1 MTDTAKLEIDG
12 KVHELKIITGSEGE
26 RGIDIASLRA
36 DTGCITLDP
45 AYKNTGSC
53 LSNITFID
61 GEKGILRYRGY
72 PIEQLA
78 EQSSFLEVAYLLIHD
93 DLPTRDQYEEWSEA
107 LRYHTMLHED
117 LRALF
122 AAFPKNAHPM
132 AVSAAV
138 VSALSTFY
146 TEDLDPTDERQV
158 MNSIERLVA
167 KFPTIIAYSHKHS
180 LGQPFLYPDNR
191 LGYVANFLRM
201 MFGTPCEEF
210 HVDPVVERAINV
222 LLILHA
228 DHEQNCS
235 TSTVRLVGSSRANLF
250 ASTAAGIH
258 ALWGPRHGGANQSVI
273 EMLESIAD
281 EGLSARQFV
290 DRAKD
295 KNDTSRLM
303 GFGHRVY
310 RNFDPRATIIKK
322 AADDVLGKL
331 GVTTKLLEI
340 AVELAEIALSDEYF
354 ISRKLYPN
362 VDFYSGIIFKALGI
376 PVASFTTMF
385 AMGRLPGWI
394 AQWRELVIED
404 QAIGR
409 PRQIYVGPSMRDFV
423 SIDQRKA

>member
-1 MTDTAKLEIDG
+1 MSDIARLEIDG
-12 KVHELKIITGSEGE
+12 KTHELKILTGSEGE
-26 RGIDIASLRA
+26 RAIDIANLRQQ
-36 DTGCITLDP
+36 TGVITLDP

-53 LSNITFID
+53 TSTITFID
-61 GEKGILRYRGY
+61 GEAGVLRYRGY

-78 EQSSFLEVAYLLIHD
+78 EKSNFLEVAYLLINGE
-93 DLPTRDQYEEWSEA
+93 LPTPKQYEDWSSS
-107 LRYHTMLHED
+107 LRRHTMLHED
-117 LRALF
+117 LKSLF
-122 AAFPKNAHPM
+122 WAFPKDAHPM
-132 AVSAAV
+132 AVCAAV

-146 TEDLDPTDERQV
+146 TEDLEPTDEQQV
-158 MNSIERLVA
+158 ANSITRLVA
-167 KFPTIIAYSHKHS
+167 KFPTITAYSHKHS
-180 LGQPFLYPDNR
+180 IGQPFMYPENS
-191 LGYVANFLRM
+191 LGYVGNFLRM

-210 HVDPVVERAINV
+210 EVDPVVERAVDI

-250 ASTAAGIH
+250 ASIAAGIH
-258 ALWGPRHGGANQSVI
+258 ALWGPRHGGANQEVI

-281 EGLSARQFV
+281 EGLTARQFV
-290 DRAKD
+290 ERAKD

-322 AADDVLGKL
+322 AADDVLNKL
-331 GVTTKLLEI
+331 GVTTRLLEI
-340 AVELAEIALSDEYF
+340 AVELQDIALNDEYF

-362 VDFYSGIIFKALGI
+362 VDFYSGIIYKALGI
-376 PVASFTTMF
+376 PVRSLTAMF

-394 AQWRELVIED
+394 AQWLELVRED

-409 PRQIYVGPSMRDFV
+409 PRQIYTGPTKRDFV
-423 SIDQRKA
+423 GMNRR